1 MSQYF
6 PQLKKCCCGN
16 VKVELDLSKYA
27 IKAGLKG
34 AKGIAISTLVS
45 KTGLTSFKTKVNNL
59 DVDKTKTVFLI

>member
-6 PQLKKCCCGN
+6 PQLKKCYCGN

-27 IKAGLKG
+27 TKAGLKR

-45 KTGLTSFKTKVNNL
+45 KTDLISFKTKVNNL